1 MLREIK
7 IHIPNTVTGISVCSA
22 SIKEFASQIGFRR
35 RDLNKITQVTEEVLK
50 QIIKCFYLEEQV
62 DEIIVH
68 LEHISEG
75 LRVTINDHGIP
86 MDADKIQTCDDKDHL
101 GFGMVRKMLHKY
113 MDVVSFEAKGFAGN
127 ESIFEKHLKPK
138 KQYSEIEEHSIQHE
152 ESQCA
157 NHEDISVRLLKKEE
171 SNSISKLAYIAYH
184 YSYPYEL
191 IYIPNKIQEKIE
203 NKHMFS
209 AVGVLGE
216 DEKIISHTALVLSDS
231 RSKTAEIGIA
241 FTDPM
246 YRGFGCMQK
255 LWTYLIDD
263 IAAEMKL
270 FGVFAM
276 AVCSHPFSQKACHKM
291 ELLDSALLVSRAPV
305 LGFEDIEVE
314 EKQRESLMIA
324 FRILDQPE
332 KATFY
337 IPKQHKK
344 MILAISQQLGMN
356 VAIGRHPLF
365 SFDSNHAYSNMEIS
379 KDDVFKISNII
390 VNHIGRDIK
399 QVFDDNL
406 QQLKISRYES
416 IYLFLDLA
424 DYQTEKYTSY
434 FESKGFF
441 FAGIMHK
448 ENRMNLVLQY
458 LNNQDYHF
466 ASLQVASEFGQKLA
480 NYVETEY
487 LKNRI

>member
-7 IHIPNTVTGISVCSA
+7 IHIPNSVGSISVCST
-22 SIKEFASQIGFRR
+22 SITEYAKLIGFRR
-35 RDLNKITQVTEEVLK
+35 RDLHKISQVSEEVLK
-50 QIIKCFYLEEQV
+50 QIIKCFYLEGQV
-62 DEIIVH
+62 DELIVH

-75 LRVTINDHGIP
+75 IRIKINDHGIP
-86 MDADKIQTCDDKDHL
+86 MDADKIQTCDENDKL

-127 ESIFEKHLKPK
+127 ETTFEKHLKSK
-138 KQYSEIEEHSIQHE
+138 KHSIEIDEHSIIPE
-152 ESQCA
+152 ELHQETHA
-157 NHEDISVRLLKKEE
+157 DISVRLLEKEE

-191 IYIPNKIQEKIE
+191 IYIPNKIQKKIE
-203 NKHMFS
+203 SKHMFS
-209 AVGVLGE
+209 AVGILGGE
-216 DEKIISHTALVLSDS
+216 EKIISHTALVLSDS
-231 RSKTAEIGIA
+231 SSKTAEIGIA

-246 YRGFGCMQK
+246 YRGYGCMQK
-255 LWTYLIDD
+255 LWTYLIEDV
-263 IAAEMKL
+263 AAKMNL

-276 AVCSHPFSQKACHKM
+276 AVCSHPYSQKACHKM
-291 ELLDSALLVSRAPV
+291 NLLDTALLVSRAPV
-305 LGFEDIEVE
+305 LGFESIEVE

-324 FRILDQPE
+324 FRVLEQPE
-332 KATFY
+332 ELTFY
-337 IPKQHKK
+337 LPKQHKK
-344 MILAISQQLGMN
+344 MILAISKQLGLSIS
-356 VAIGRHPLF
+356 IGKHPLF
-365 SFDSNHAYSNMEIS
+365 SFNSNHTYSNIEIS
-379 KDDVFKISNII
+379 SDEVFKVSNMV

-399 QVFDDNL
+399 QVFEDNV
-406 QQLKISRYES
+406 QKLKTARYES

-424 DYQTEKYTSY
+424 DYHTEKYTSY

-466 ASLQVASEFGQKLA
+466 GSLQMASDFGEDLVK
-480 NYVETEY
+480 YVEAEY